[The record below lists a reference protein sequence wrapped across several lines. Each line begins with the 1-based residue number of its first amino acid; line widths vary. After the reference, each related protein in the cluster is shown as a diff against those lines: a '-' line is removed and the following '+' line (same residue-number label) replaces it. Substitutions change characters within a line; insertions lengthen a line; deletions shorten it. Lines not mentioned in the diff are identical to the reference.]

1 MDLMIIIA
9 FLAAFVLQGVII
21 LGAIKLSLKW
31 QIQVKNNVIPTVDNP
46 IKQIIEEKKIEQKV
60 KEYKNAFDE
69 YINGDPDKEGE

>member
-1 MDLMIIIA
+1 MNVILIIS

-46 IKQIIEEKKIEQKV
+46 IKQIIEEKKMEQKV

-69 YINGDPDKEGE
+69 YINGDPEVEGK

>member
-1 MDLMIIIA
+1 MNITLTIVFLMA
-9 FLAAFVLQGVII
+9 FILQGVII

-69 YINGDPDKEGE
+69 YINGDPDKEGK